1 VLAEVHDAAD
11 RGVGPGCHLDEVEV
25 ELTGDG
31 EGLGQQFDAELF
43 AVGVYEADL
52 AGTDAVI
59 DARIGGGAGCYS
71 TSLPVSWPRHDR
83 GRR

>member
-1 VLAEVHDAAD
+1 VLAEIHDPAH

-25 ELTGDG
+25 EVTGDG
-31 EGLGQQFDAELF
+31 ERLGQQFDAELLAF
-43 AVGVYEADL
+43 RVYEADL
-52 AGTDAVI
+52 AGADAVI

-71 TSLPVSWPRHDR
+71 TSLPVSWPRIAR